1 MSTETAIWIICV
13 ATVIGAAVGVWLYLD
28 RKI

>member
-1 MSTETAIWIICV
+1 MSTETAIYLICF